1 VAAAKPAG
9 SITAKQ
15 AIATAWMPCEAA
27 TERLLAEAA
36 AQGQIGA
43 GDLKQVQIAGRV
55 SGLPESPGAPDRRRG
70 GGKFIARS

>member
-1 VAAAKPAG
+1 
-9 SITAKQ
+9 
-15 AIATAWMPCEAA
+15 MPPKMQETIEAA

-55 SGLPESPGAPDRRRG
+55 SGSPESPGAPDRRRG
-70 GGKFIARS
+70 GGGKFIARS